1 MNMRLFRIL
10 IVLFLLFFQVSCK
23 KPTVAVAGTEEHDEH
38 GAHEEHGEHAH
49 EEHGEGEHADEHSV
63 QITPQEMKDF
73 DVEVAE
79 ALPGKL
85 LIDLHLPGEVV
96 YDPSRVVHIVPRV
109 PGIVTKV
116 HKEIGDQV
124 REGEVLAILES
135 RELASAK
142 ANYLAAIE
150 ILSLAEATY
159 NREKKLWDKNIS
171 SEREYLDAQT
181 KLAEARIQLH
191 KSQHQLMALGFSKEY
206 VKELKHGS
214 EDMSLFEITSPFS
227 GTIVKKHITL
237 GEKVNDQNPVF
248 TVADFSTVW
257 VYLTVYQGDLESVH
271 TDQPV
276 TIREQQSQHSAK
288 SRVDYVT
295 PFVEESTRTATARV
309 ILDNSKG
316 KWHPGAFV
324 SGKVIIDE
332 FEVGIAVPLTALLVI
347 EEKNVIF
354 VKTDDGFEPRQVTP
368 GRKDEVNIEILSGL
382 NRGEHYISRGGFT
395 LKSELGRSSLEGG
408 GHSH

>member
-1 MNMRLFRIL
+1 MNMRLFGIL
-10 IVLFLLFFQVSCK
+10 IVLLLLFFQVSCK
-23 KPTVAVAGTEEHDEH
+23 KPTTEMTET
-38 GAHEEHGEHAH
+38 EEHGEH
-49 EEHGEGEHADEHSV
+49 EEHDHDEHSEGEHADEQRV
-63 QITPQEMKDF
+63 QVSQQEMEDF

-85 LIDLHLPGEVV
+85 LIDLHLPGEVI
-96 YDPSRVVHIVPRV
+96 YDPARVVHIVPRV

-124 REGEVLAILES
+124 REGEVMAVLES

-150 ILSLAEATY
+150 ILSLAETTY

-181 KLAEARIQLH
+181 RLAEARIQLH

-206 VKELKHGS
+206 VDELKHGS
-214 EDMSLFEITSPFS
+214 EDMSHFEITSPFS
-227 GTIVKKHITL
+227 GAIVEKHITL
-237 GEKVNDQNPVF
+237 GEKVDDQNPVF
-248 TVADFSTVW
+248 TVADLSNVW
-257 VYLTVYQGDLESVH
+257 VYLTVYQKDLESVRIG
-271 TDQPV
+271 QSV
-276 TIREQQSQHSAK
+276 TIQEQQGQHSAK
-288 SRVDYVT
+288 SRVDYIT

-309 ILDNSKG
+309 VLDNSKG
-316 KWHPGAFV
+316 EWHPGAFV
-324 SGKVIIDE
+324 SRKVIIDE
-332 FEVGIAVPLTALLVI
+332 FEVGIAAPLTALLVI

-368 GRKDEVNIEILSGL
+368 GRKDEENIEILSGL

-408 GHSH
+408 GHAH

>member
-1 MNMRLFRIL
+1 M
-10 IVLFLLFFQVSCK
+10 
-23 KPTVAVAGTEEHDEH
+23 PTVAGAEEHGER
-38 GAHEEHGEHAH
+38 AHEEHSE
-49 EEHGEGEHADEHSV
+49 EEHTDKHRV
-63 QITPQEMKDF
+63 QISPQEMEDF
-73 DVEVAE
+73 DIEVAE

-85 LIDLHLPGEVV
+85 HIDLQLPGEVV
-96 YDPSRVVHIVPRV
+96 YDPARVVHIVPRV
-109 PGIVTKV
+109 PGIVIKV
-116 HKEIGDQV
+116 QKKIGDKV
-124 REGEVLAILES
+124 NKGEVLAVLES

-150 ILSLAEATY
+150 ILSLAEVTY

-181 KLAEARIQLH
+181 RLAEARIQLH

-206 VKELKHGS
+206 VEELKHDS
-214 EDMSLFEITSPFS
+214 EDMSRFEITSPFS

-271 TDQPV
+271 IGQPV
-276 TIREQQSQHSAK
+276 TIREQQGQHSAE
-288 SRVDYVT
+288 SRIDYIT

-309 ILDNSKG
+309 ILDNYEG
-316 KWHPGAFV
+316 DWHPGAFV

-332 FEVGIAVPLTALLVI
+332 FEVGISAPRTALLVI
-347 EEKNVIF
+347 QEKNVIF
-354 VKTDDGFEPRQVTP
+354 VKTDDGFEPRQVTQ
-368 GRKDEVNIEILSGL
+368 GRKDEENIEILSGL

-408 GHSH
+408 GHAH